1 MKKRILKISHPTF
14 VNNNLYQLKTLLL
27 QNSYPKGLVNKI
39 LYSTSDFSP
48 HGGTPQIPT
57 NNSVVNDSTLRDD
70 VDGDV
75 TQWQNHKAEVA
86 INTSEVC
93 RFGSLPNITGL
104 TIKLIRTFR
113 NENIELTVRNIKK
126 VQVCLLN

>member
-1 MKKRILKISHPTF
+1 MEREVDGGVPFLDTKIIRNNNKIILEWYQKPTASGRYVNFGSDHSTKIKINFVKEMKKRILKISHPTF

-27 QNSYPKGLVNKI
+27 QNSCPKGLVNKI

-75 TQWQNHKAEVA
+75 TQ
-86 INTSEVC
+86 
-93 RFGSLPNITGL
+93 
-104 TIKLIRTFR
+104 
-113 NENIELTVRNIKK
+113 
-126 VQVCLLN
+126 